1 MDDLL
6 LMESFLRRRGDLDP
20 LQRLDTARRIASRM
34 AAKLQIETTEDEERL
49 IERLAAEYRSS
60 GRYR

>member
-1 MDDLL
+1 
-6 LMESFLRRRGDLDP
+6 MESFLRRRSDLDSM
-20 LQRLDTARRIASRM
+20 LRLDTARRIAARM
-34 AAKLQIETTEDEERL
+34 TGKLQIETTEDEERL